1 MKMKKLAIILTLLL
15 SFGFSQ
21 IMIPDTSKMTST
33 EKMMWYQNEKKS
45 PARAIFYSWLI
56 PTSGHAYAGDWN
68 RGLIFK
74 GSELASFFGGILI
87 MNIPPYEFLREG
99 DKLLQV
105 PELKIYQP
113 KNIAGAPT
121 IKGEDYISIP
131 LTDSSIAAG
140 QPIIQENNIEDY
152 VLLHIRAA
160 GKRKNLVA
168 SRVDGDSMEPMLHSG
183 DIVVIDRDDK
193 KLLKNRIFAIYYD
206 EGLTAKYV
214 ECQKDLLILRPINPI
229 SQVQIINLNELPDPI
244 VGRVIGAWKEL

>member
-1 MKMKKLAIILTLLL
+1 MGRRVCLFPQVLQNYENGHWPISPDLLNDLA
-15 SFGFSQ
+15 
-21 IMIPDTSKMTST
+21 
-33 EKMMWYQNEKKS
+33 EK
-45 PARAIFYSWLI
+45 
-56 PTSGHAYAGDWN
+56 
-68 RGLIFK
+68 
-74 GSELASFFGGILI
+74 

-168 SRVDGDSMEPMLHSG
+168 QPRRRGFHGAHVT
-183 DIVVIDRDDK
+183 
-193 KLLKNRIFAIYYD
+193 F
-206 EGLTAKYV
+206 
-214 ECQKDLLILRPINPI
+214 
-229 SQVQIINLNELPDPI
+229 
-244 VGRVIGAWKEL
+244 GRYRGH